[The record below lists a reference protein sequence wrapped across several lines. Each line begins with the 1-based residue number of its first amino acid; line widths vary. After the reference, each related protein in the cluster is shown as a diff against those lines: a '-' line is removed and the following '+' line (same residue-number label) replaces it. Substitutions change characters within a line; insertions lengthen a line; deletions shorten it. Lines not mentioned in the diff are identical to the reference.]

1 MSFLYPKFKKGEQF
15 YAKNKVSKRYFY
27 PYDGFSHGLSHDLLQ
42 HFPEHRWNE
51 QPGISHGFRR
61 NEDYVAGCICT
72 GVLYC

>member
-1 MSFLYPKFKKGEQF
+1 MPKTKFQNVIF
-15 YAKNKVSKRYFY
+15 TLMM
-27 PYDGFSHGLSHDLLQ
+27 LSLCLRHDLLQ

>member
-1 MSFLYPKFKKGEQF
+1 MPKTKFQNVIFTLMMAFLMV
-15 YAKNKVSKRYFY
+15 YAMICYNI
-27 PYDGFSHGLSHDLLQ
+27 
-42 HFPEHRWNE
+42 FPEHRWNE